1 MKMEGKE
8 RKERAKGEKSE
19 GRGVYVLKIAKHTL
33 PSNQPAFT
41 VLVRMAGRRAK
52 AGSLNMVRPF
62 ACDGY

>member
-1 MKMEGKE
+1 
-8 RKERAKGEKSE
+8 
-19 GRGVYVLKIAKHTL
+19 
-33 PSNQPAFT
+33 